1 MDESLKYTE
10 NIREH
15 VESLNIVHK
24 GNIPNNVC
32 TISIGLCHA
41 DFSHEDLSKDEI
53 YKKADEAL
61 YKAKS
66 NNKNKVVN
74 L

>member
-1 MDESLKYTE
+1 MNKD
-10 NIREH
+10 
-15 VESLNIVHK
+15 
-24 GNIPNNVC
+24 NIPNNVC
-32 TISIGLCHA
+32 TISIGLWHA